1 MRAKDYKK
9 RNSFSYKIKMW
20 FYRLTFRDVISTTK
34 IVVISTINFI
44 MVVLGFLILF
54 FGPSFLW
61 EIKMKLGCEV
71 SGM

>member
-20 FYRLTFRDVISTTK
+20 FYRLKFRDVISISK
-34 IVVISTINFI
+34 IVVISIIDFI

-54 FGPSFLW
+54 FGPSFL
-61 EIKMKLGCEV
+61 
-71 SGM
+71 

>member
-20 FYRLTFRDVISTTK
+20 FYRLTLRDVMSTSKIIIIS
-34 IVVISTINFI
+34 VINFI

-54 FGPSFLW
+54 FGPSFF
-61 EIKMKLGCEV
+61 
-71 SGM
+71 

>member
-20 FYRLTFRDVISTTK
+20 FYQLTFRDVMSASK
-34 IVVISTINFI
+34 SAVISIINFI

-54 FGPSFLW
+54 FGPSFL
-61 EIKMKLGCEV
+61 
-71 SGM
+71 

>member
-20 FYRLTFRDVISTTK
+20 FYRLTFRDVMSTSKIIIIS
-34 IVVISTINFI
+34 VINFI

-54 FGPSFLW
+54 LGPSFL
-61 EIKMKLGCEV
+61 
-71 SGM
+71 